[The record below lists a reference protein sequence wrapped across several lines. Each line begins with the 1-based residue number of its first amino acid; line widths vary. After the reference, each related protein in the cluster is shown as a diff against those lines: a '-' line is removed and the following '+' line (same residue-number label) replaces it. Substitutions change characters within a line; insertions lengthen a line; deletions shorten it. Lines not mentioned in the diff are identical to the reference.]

1 MERCKENDCF
11 VRLQKGKLISGGD
24 NLYLSA
30 KVTPGS
36 EKERTYITKHFA
48 KWRIFSNDQ
57 PFSAKATPGSEEEIT
72 YKLTTSHF
80 AKPENSCQND
90 QPL

>member
-11 VRLQKGKLISGGD
+11 VRLQKGKLISGGE

-30 KVTPGS
+30 KVSP
-36 EKERTYITKHFA
+36 
-48 KWRIFSNDQ
+48 D
-57 PFSAKATPGSEEEIT
+57 SEEETT

-80 AKPENSCQND
+80 AKLRKSSQND
-90 QPL
+90 QPLRHYTIWQFLLIIQKLGGGLSF